1 MEVEVPHDWGTTKRP
16 THAAATSLPG
26 AAKKGPLSNSEEE
39 EVSEEEEGQK
49 EVEEEESEAQ
59 TKGEEQP
66 LVEKK
71 KRNKS
76 EEATTTTVSSKDSM
90 PPKAKQKLLDGGTKK
105 TYTAAVGGSD
115 STDQHVTSKVKISKS
130 PLGPRS
136 VFNAI
141 THDAPEKGQLKQMVI
156 SQLSKPCTSAEAHQ
170 REMEVHCLLSK
181 LPYQKML
188 SDLFT
193 NQARNASGGLYY
205 ALLLTP
211 PMCC

>member
-39 EVSEEEEGQK
+39 EVSEEEEGQR

-76 EEATTTTVSSKDSM
+76 EEATTTTSSKDAM
-90 PPKAKQKLLDGGTKK
+90 PPKAKQKLLDGGAKK